1 MGPAGL
7 PRDIVTRLNAE
18 LNRLVK
24 LPNISA
30 RLVDQLFDIRTSTPE
45 EFGALIRADV
55 VKWSK
60 VVRDGNIRAD

>member
-24 LPNISA
+24 LPNVSA

-60 VVRDGNIRAD
+60 VVRDSNIRAD